1 MYSEDIKDGFIFLF
15 CCWFRVNGRK
25 NEQST
30 SILFSA
36 FLCYF
41 LIPDCQIDIFG
52 IPELGFSSCHYSQTF
67 CAQLAVDCKN
77 IAKTA
82 HNNVKLYIVNK
93 ILCKDRRNTIVLQVA
108 FRIAILRFDIFSYA
122 WFSYREISLLNKPLN
137 KKHNTVYWPLQRMS
151 PI

>member
-41 LIPDCQIDIFG
+41 LILDCQIDISA
-52 IPELGFSSCHYSQTF
+52 IPELDFSSCHYSQTF
-67 CAQLAVDCKN
+67 RAQLAVDCKH

-82 HNNVKLYIVNK
+82 RNNVKLYVVNK
-93 ILCKDRRNTIVLQVA
+93 ILCKDRNNTMVLQVA
-108 FRIAILRFDIFSYA
+108 FTIAILRFNIFSYD

-137 KKHNTVYWPLQRMS
+137 KQHNTGHWPLQRMYT
-151 PI
+151 I